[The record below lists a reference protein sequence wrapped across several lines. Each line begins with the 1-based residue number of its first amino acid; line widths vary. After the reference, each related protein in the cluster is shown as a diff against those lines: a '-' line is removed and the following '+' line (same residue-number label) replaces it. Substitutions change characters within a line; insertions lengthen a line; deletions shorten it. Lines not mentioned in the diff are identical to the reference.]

1 MDKLEQNARD
11 QALLV
16 SKHTEEF
23 EKAFGEYLVSLDDL
37 EEGSFWQLHHL
48 LIDIL
53 RIQLAD
59 VPNNTD
65 AWSLAISD
73 SVSSFF
79 VNSKEQLLSHDDQK
93 EIWYTQLDAIRFAK
107 TWSTKEKQLK
117 TLLNDLKI
125 NTNYAVGV
133 LVAGENFI
141 LRLLSEEIQTEGKL
155 LNEFKPQ
162 HPLVFIN
169 LLTEGH
175 RFGITK
181 ILQTAAKYAFYCET
195 GSW

>member
-79 VNSKEQLLSHDDQK
+79 VNSKEQQLSHDDQK
-93 EIWYTQLDAIRFAK
+93 EIWYTRLDAIRFAK
-107 TWSTKEKQLK
+107 TWGTKEKQLK

-175 RFGITK
+175 RIGITK
-181 ILQTAAKYAFYCET
+181 ILQTAAKYAFYSET